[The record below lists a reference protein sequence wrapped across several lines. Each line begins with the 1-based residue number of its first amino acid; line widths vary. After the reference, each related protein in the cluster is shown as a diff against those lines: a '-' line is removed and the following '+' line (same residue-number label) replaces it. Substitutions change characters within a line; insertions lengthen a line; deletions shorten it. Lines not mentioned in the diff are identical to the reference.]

1 VECIEQRRMEFIL
14 RKCCILGKS
23 RVHLRED
30 NVVYL
35 VKFSGVYLEKEWSV
49 LEKWSVFRKR
59 VECI

>member
-1 VECIEQRRMEFIL
+1 MEFIL